1 MLVVVVDQILFVQIT
16 QDELVNSLIVFLVD
30 KLVAL
35 HELVW
40 LENVLYDEFD
50 LANIEGFRDDLLLAL
65 LLVREELE
73 FT

>member
-1 MLVVVVDQILFVQIT
+1 MLVVVVDQIFFVQIT

-40 LENVLYDEFD
+40 LENVLYDELD

-65 LLVREELE
+65 LLVRAELE